1 MQQNSNVIDF
11 YNYKDVSR
19 LYKQLRKQKIIDTIS
34 ALISWINSYK
44 VKQKLIGAAII
55 IFLTAA
61 SLIIKDPTALIFL
74 LPICI
79 GFMFVK
85 EEM

>member
-1 MQQNSNVIDF
+1 MQRNSNVLDL
-11 YNYKDVSR
+11 YNYKDVSQ
-19 LYKQLRKQKIIDTIS
+19 LYKQLRKQKIIDTVN
-34 ALISWINSYK
+34 ALMLWLNSYK
-44 VKQKLIGAAII
+44 VKQKLIGAALI

-61 SLIIKDPTALIFL
+61 SLIVKDPTALIFL

>member
-1 MQQNSNVIDF
+1 MQQNSNIIDF

-19 LYKQLRKQKIIDTIS
+19 LYKQLRKQKIIDTVN
-34 ALISWINSYK
+34 AFVYWLNSYK
-44 VKQKLIGAAII
+44 IKQKIIGAALI

-61 SLIIKDPTALIFL
+61 SSIIKDPTALIFL

>member
-1 MQQNSNVIDF
+1 MQRNSNVIDF

-19 LYKQLRKQKIIDTIS
+19 LYKQLRKQKIVDNANTFIT
-34 ALISWINSYK
+34 WINSYK
-44 VKQKLIGAAII
+44 VKQKIIGAALI

-85 EEM
+85 EEL